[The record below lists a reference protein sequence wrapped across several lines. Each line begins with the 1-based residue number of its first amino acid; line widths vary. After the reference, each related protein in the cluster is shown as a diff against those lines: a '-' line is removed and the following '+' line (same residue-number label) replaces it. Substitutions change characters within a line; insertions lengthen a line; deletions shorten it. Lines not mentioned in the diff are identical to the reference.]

1 MENRIERVGVGWLKR
16 MDSPIFIAKQFSRE
30 NHEISTIFV
39 GGELIQK
46 KNISH
51 IPVINVISL

>member
-16 MDSPIFIAKQFSRE
+16 MDSPIFIAKQFNRE

-39 GGELIQK
+39 GGNSFK